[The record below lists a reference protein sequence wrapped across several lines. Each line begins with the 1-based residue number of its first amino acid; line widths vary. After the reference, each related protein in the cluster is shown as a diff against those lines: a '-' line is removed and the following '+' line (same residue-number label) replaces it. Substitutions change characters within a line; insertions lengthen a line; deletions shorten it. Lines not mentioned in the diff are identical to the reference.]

1 MLTYADVCRTVAH
14 LLHVRGCGVRAE
26 VQQVFNL
33 LALLLLLL
41 VQKYKYCRNVRGCG
55 VREEVQQVLNLLA
68 VLLLLLVQKY
78 KYCRS
83 SFT

>member
-1 MLTYADVCRTVAH
+1 MLTHADVCRTVAH
-14 LLHVRGCGVRAE
+14 LLYVRGCGVRAE
-26 VQQVFNL
+26 VQQVLN
-33 LALLLLLL
+33 LLLLLL
-41 VQKYKYCRNVRGCG
+41 VQKCKYCRNVRGCG
-55 VREEVQQVLNLLA
+55 VRAEVQQVLNLLA